1 MPQNQS
7 IPKALDVE
15 ETVLGAMIVDSRT
28 PDEAITLL
36 KDADM
41 FYKTEHR
48 YIFGAILSLYH
59 KKEAI
64 DLMTVIQELKRQGV
78 LENAGG
84 DYEVI
89 KLTQKANT
97 SAHLEHHCR
106 ILQQYWIRR
115 RMIQKANLIQKMA
128 YDDKCDSLELIHQD
142 GKLLDEIN
150 EMLES
155 GRSQVTYAEALE
167 LVEKR
172 VELISGQKEGEF
184 TGAPT
189 GFRKIDKFTGGWQP
203 SDLVIIAARPGMG
216 KTAVALKG
224 FLECGKRGIPAGFF
238 SLEMATQ
245 QLAARTVAIDSNFHL
260 SQLIRDGFE
269 KDKYFTT
276 LREKTVAMKKYPLY
290 IDDTAAQDI
299 RDIIGRARIWKRKHD
314 IQILFV
320 DYIQLATD
328 KTKGNNREQEIASIS
343 RNLKMLAKELNI
355 PVIALSQLSRSVE
368 TRQDKRPMLK
378 DLRESGA
385 IEQDADIVTFLYR
398 EHYYNP
404 DAELP
409 YELTS
414 IGANAEF
421 SFAKYRSGSLETKGL
436 LFDPNKVKYMDPEE
450 LEDIPMVT
458 AAQAFDGPADND
470 KDDTPF

>member
-1 MPQNQS
+1 MTNQKYS
-7 IPKALDVE
+7 IPKSIEIE
-15 ETVLGAMIVDSRT
+15 EVVLGAMIVDNRT
-28 PDEAITLL
+28 PDEAIGLL
-36 KDADM
+36 KDGDM
-41 FYKTEHR
+41 FFDTKHR
-48 YIFGAILSLYH
+48 YIFAAILSLYH

-64 DLMTVIQELKRQGV
+64 DLMTVIQEMKHQGS
-78 LENAGG
+78 LETAGG

-89 KLTQKANT
+89 KLTQKAST

-115 RMIQKANLIQKMA
+115 KMIEKSDLIRKMA
-128 YDDKCDSLELIHQD
+128 FDDETDSLELIHQD
-142 GKLLDEIN
+142 GKMLDEIN
-150 EMLES
+150 ELLDS
-155 GRSQVTYAEALE
+155 GRRQVSYSDALD

-184 TGAPT
+184 TGQPT

-203 SDLVIIAARPGMG
+203 SDLIIIAARPGMG
-216 KTAVALKG
+216 KTALALKG
-224 FLECGKRGIPAGFF
+224 FLECGKRGIPAAFF
-238 SLEMATQ
+238 SLEMSTQ
-245 QLAARTVAIDSNFHL
+245 QLATRTVAIDSNFHL
-260 SQLIRDGFE
+260 TQLMRDGFE
-269 KDKYFTT
+269 KDKYFVT
-276 LREKTVAMKKYPLY
+276 LRDKTTAMKRYPLY
-290 IDDTAAQDI
+290 IDDTASQDI
-299 RDIIGRARIWKRKHD
+299 RDIIGKARIWKRKYD

-328 KTKGNNREQEIASIS
+328 RTKGNNREQEIASIS

-409 YELTS
+409 MDLTN

-450 LEDIPMVT
+450 LDDMPVGDPAT
-458 AAQAFDGPADND
+458 AFGGPDN
-470 KDDTPF
+470 KDDNPF